1 MRKILNIGGN
11 DVAFESNAVTPILYK
26 AEFGRDY
33 MAEMLKLSTVV
44 DILENPKKATAE
56 DFDKL
61 DFDVFSRLAWAMAKT
76 ADRENTKGYMD
87 WLFEHK
93 DFNVMEHANVIAEL
107 VQSNFVI
114 KKK

>member
-1 MRKILNIGGN
+1 MRRILNIGGN

-33 MAEMLKLSTVV
+33 LAEMLKLSTAV
-44 DILENPKKATAE
+44 DILEDPKKASPE

-76 ADRENTKGYMD
+76 AERDNTKSYLE
-87 WLFEHK
+87 WLTEHK
-93 DFNVMEHANVIAEL
+93 NFNVMEHAGVIADL
-107 VQSNFVI
+107 VQSNFNV